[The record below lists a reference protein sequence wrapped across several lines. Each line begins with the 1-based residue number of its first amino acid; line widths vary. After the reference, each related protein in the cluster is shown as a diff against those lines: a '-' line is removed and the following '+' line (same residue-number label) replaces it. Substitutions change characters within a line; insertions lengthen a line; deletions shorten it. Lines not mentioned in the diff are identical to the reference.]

1 MVSPLF
7 RSFSEA
13 NQPLGK
19 RIAFSRTL
27 SSNNSETVIDLTG
40 HMEEGHRFTLAGDGF
55 DGAYIN
61 FDADATKVASSDGTI
76 HSTLIPVN
84 TGISLEDFFI
94 SNKIT
99 AINEVDGSNATI
111 HGIIWGR

>member
-1 MVSPLF
+1 MATPLF
-7 RSFSEA
+7 RSSSEA

-19 RIAFSRTL
+19 KAVFSRTL
-27 SSNNSETVIDLTG
+27 SSNNSEVVIDLTK
-40 HMEEGHRFTLAGDGF
+40 HMQEGHRFTLSVEGF
-55 DGAYIN
+55 NGAYVN
-61 FDADATKVASSDGTI
+61 FDTDAVKTVSDDGTI
-76 HSTLIPVN
+76 HSTLIPTG

-94 SNKIT
+94 SEKIP